1 MARYVDIEC
10 DAVTEV
16 LPRRAFKT
24 RQDIQDFLDNIPT
37 ADVVSVVRKQ
47 VVGYE
52 GLYEV
57 DQFGR
62 VYSIDRIKTVVDN
75 GRIYEKHIAGKQM
88 KQSIHTKGYKTV
100 SLTKNGS
107 TKTMFVHRIVAEAFL
122 PNPSNLPMVNHKDE
136 DKTNNCIDNLE
147 WCTASYNRTYGKAI
161 ERQAKKIRGRE
172 SDKKIAIIQKD
183 TNGEFLNWFDSLTK
197 AAEKVNGSTSSISA
211 VCKGKRKTAYGYLWE
226 YDFCNYGK
234 KNDGGVD
241 IEID

>member
-1 MARYVDIEC
+1 MAEYITKVAAINAVENAHIE
-10 DAVTEV
+10 
-16 LPRRAFKT
+16 LFKSEWEE
-24 RQDIQDFLDNIPT
+24 IEEAINAAPA
-37 ADVVSVVRKQ
+37 ADVVPVVRKQ

-122 PNPSNLPMVNHKDE
+122 PNPSNLPLVNHKDE
-136 DKTNNCIDNLE
+136 DKTNNFIDNLE

-172 SDKKIAIIQKD
+172 SNKKIAIIQKD
-183 TNGEFLNWFDSLTK
+183 MSGEFLNWFDSLTK
-197 AAEKVNGSTSSISA
+197 AAENVNGSTSSISA

-226 YDFCNYGK
+226 YDFCSYGERK
-234 KNDGGVD
+234 DGECG
-241 IEID
+241 